1 MPVHFFDAIVLDILS
16 SMKGERSPS
25 AVYHL
30 LKGKRSSQTIQ
41 DAGLFAVSK
50 YFGFCSALSREQVAT
65 SVQRLKQESLVREKA
80 ESGAYTVTEKGEA
93 ELAGFFALYPWPRH
107 FHGGYYQAA
116 TKVMWARMSLLI
128 QVLSN
133 KLYRERVYLPIVK
146 DYQIQNWVKQYLR
159 NRNLC

>member
-1 MPVHFFDAIVLDILS
+1 MIECCRKIAGDDMPVHFFDAIVLDILS

-50 YFGFCSALSREQVAT
+50 YFGFCSALSREQVAA

-93 ELAGFFALYPWPRH
+93 ELAGFLPFIRGPAI
-107 FHGGYYQAA
+107 FTAA
-116 TKVMWARMSLLI
+116 IIRRQPK
-128 QVLSN
+128 
-133 KLYRERVYLPIVK
+133 
-146 DYQIQNWVKQYLR
+146 
-159 NRNLC
+159 